1 MSFPGGIVLRNL
13 TAKQDPGVQSLGQED
28 PLEKGMLTQLQHSC
42 LENSMERGAWWATV
56 HRVAESDMTVSLTN
70 THTHTH
76 THTHILKYESD

>member
-42 LENSMERGAWWATV
+42 LENSMERGAWRATV
-56 HRVAESDMTVSLTN
+56 HGITAIFPVSPNRSPQANNPLSA
-70 THTHTH
+70 
-76 THTHILKYESD
+76 LGF